1 MSGFRTTAILGCL
14 LVAFGC
20 NNNPPSPASGAGNGE
35 TGPSASSNEPTE
47 DVWTY
52 AESVDRLTG
61 NASGQATRVHPIDNG
76 TAELVAEC
84 VMSADA
90 QVKYARIRISFFHG
104 DSKPIAIDRSVGF
117 RDPVHA
123 LLRYTTVAGR
133 EQRIPVDST
142 YQNSIDLNLP
152 DIATER
158 QAVEAMLHVATSPTA
173 QEMPHFAGD
182 FAAGFVR
189 ADFARIEIPL
199 EGGVTAVIDLQPQAP
214 DLQRL
219 LASCLG
225 NVYAAARPTEVT
237 VPPADHVTIA
247 PTDNRVDNTSGEGG
261 EQRAPDTAGDQS
273 RCPIKLD
280 RDMRYSDARV
290 VILQSGF
297 VPRRN
302 EAREQGSF
310 CSLPSN
316 IDACGHFP
324 ETDDCSADGYC
335 KMGFANSTG
344 QTLTVVIFGEGPDD
358 ASASVSSYS
367 CAS

>member
-261 EQRAPDTAGDQS
+261 EQRAPDTAGDLDVQLNWTVTCDTRTLESLFCRVGLFHDVTRRGNKVPSVASHRISTLADIFPRPTTAARTGTARWAS
-273 RCPIKLD
+273 RTAPAKL
-280 RDMRYSDARV
+280 
-290 VILQSGF
+290 
-297 VPRRN
+297 
-302 EAREQGSF
+302 
-310 CSLPSN
+310 
-316 IDACGHFP
+316 
-324 ETDDCSADGYC
+324 
-335 KMGFANSTG
+335 
-344 QTLTVVIFGEGPDD
+344 
-358 ASASVSSYS
+358 
-367 CAS
+367 